1 VLSLKKENI
10 NISGIKINDSITM
23 SVRHRHKNL
32 REFES
37 VIIALCGYAGIIMFF
52 LNTFVIPFDGQTV
65 FVFSVLFAVIYGSIS
80 TIRGKAVWIFP
91 ASVGIMCLGVCNY
104 YRQIK
109 TGFYLLFNIM
119 YKKFTDTGINYFKS
133 VSLIHSEQNITIF
146 LVFAVWLLALVIF
159 FFTIYRPNILAIIAV
174 TFPIVEICLYYGI
187 EVPVIWTSVIIGYW
201 FAVLSV
207 CSSDLGEY
215 FGGGGGFT
223 RKDNVFFPKRRMKF
237 KVTEKCGLSVIAIVL
252 VCTVATKAVL
262 DISGYERT
270 EKIKQQRR
278 ELKAAINSFSMEDLA
293 SSISDITESLGF
305 AFEYQDN
312 RLGKFSRV
320 TYKGKTDL
328 IITLDEAPENAL
340 YLKGFTAAE
349 YGSNEWSELD
359 SDKLTDINSMFEKYN
374 IYPQEFSYKT
384 DSFSDMTSS
393 KIKISSKKK
402 SRKFYVPYGLVPDK
416 SFSFIDDTSIQRNR
430 DKTYSFE
437 FYSPDIQNTAEN
449 INLVDVKI
457 DLDFYN
463 EFTSQQNQTIRDFSD
478 NYNMN
483 MTLSNRQNFPVLT
496 DYDLMMTMLVEN
508 QYRKFVYENYLDYP
522 DNNEFK
528 EIYKAY
534 SDILDN
540 AEVSTA
546 QEKLNVLQKIK
557 DKMNSEVEYTLEP
570 GKTPSTRDFTN
581 YFLLENKK
589 GYCVHYAT
597 AGVMLARMAGIPARY
612 ATGYVSVGDDY
623 NKDSKNPDGSYT
635 VKLADNR
642 SHAWAEIYLDGF
654 GWIPFEFTAGYS
666 DMTIASEH
674 PETVTT
680 YVTSSSA
687 ETHTTTVTSV
697 ITSILNSSSENS
709 ESSSVKQTESSDIK
723 TTFTPESESLLT
735 GTDSGYKHSGISAFL
750 NHSELSE
757 KFFAVIS
764 VLLLIFI
771 RRWIIISIRDR
782 RLNSG
787 KSRKRVLNNYNY
799 VMKLLKYM
807 RIKQDNLQYSEFAD
821 NVEEQLS
828 GKYFKKGC
836 FNAFNQVVLKS
847 AFGNSEPDK
856 SELDFISAFAKE
868 LSGNIYKKS
877 NIFVKIYLRLFS
889 VLI

>member
-1 VLSLKKENI
+1 MKKENL

-32 REFES
+32 RELEAI
-37 VIIALCGYAGIIMFF
+37 IIALCGYAGIIMFF
-52 LNTFVIPFDGQTV
+52 LNTFVIPFDRQTI
-65 FVFSVLFAVIYGSIS
+65 FVFSLLFAVIYSAVS
-80 TIRGKAVWIFP
+80 TIRGKASWIFLV
-91 ASVGIMCLGVCNY
+91 SIGIMLFGAYNY

-109 TGFYLLFNIM
+109 TGFYLVFNIM

-146 LVFAVWLLALVIF
+146 LIFAVWLLALVIF

-187 EVPVIWTSVIIGYW
+187 EVPVIWTSVIMGYW

-252 VCTVATKAVL
+252 VCAVATEALL

-278 ELKAAINSFSMEDLA
+278 ELKEAINSFSMEDLA

-312 RLGKFSRV
+312 RLGKFSKI

-328 IITLDEAPENAL
+328 IITLDEAPANAL
-340 YLKGFTAAE
+340 YLKGFTASE
-349 YGSNEWSELD
+349 YGSNKWSELD
-359 SDKLTDINSMFEKYN
+359 SDKLNDVNSMFEKYN
-374 IYPQEFSYKT
+374 IYPQEFPYKT
-384 DSFSDMTSS
+384 NSFSGMTSS
-393 KIKISSKKK
+393 KIKISSQKK
-402 SRKFYVPYGLVPDK
+402 SRKLYVPYGLVSDQ
-416 SFSFIDDTSIQRNR
+416 SFSFIDDTSIKRNR
-430 DKTYSFE
+430 EKTYSFE
-437 FYSPDIQNTAEN
+437 FYSDNIENIAEN
-449 INLVDVKI
+449 TNLTDVKI

-463 EFTSQQNQTIRDFSD
+463 EFTGQQNQTIRDFSD

-483 MTLSNRQNFPVLT
+483 MTLSNRKDCPVLT

-540 AEVSTA
+540 AEISTS
-546 QEKLNVLQKIK
+546 QEKLSVLQKIK

-623 NKDSKNPDGSYT
+623 NDDSKNPDGSYT

-680 YVTSSSA
+680 SVTSSST
-687 ETHTTTVTSV
+687 ETYTTTVTSF
-697 ITSILNSSSENS
+697 ITSNPNSISDNS
-709 ESSSVKQTESSDIK
+709 ESSSIKHTESSNVK
-723 TTFTPESESLLT
+723 TTVPLESESLVT
-735 GTDSGYKHSGISAFL
+735 GTDSGYKHSGISGFL
-750 NHSELSE
+750 DSSSSLK
-757 KFFAVIS
+757 KFFAAIS
-764 VLLLIFI
+764 VFLLIFI
-771 RRWIIISIRDR
+771 RRWIIISIRNK

-799 VMKLLKYM
+799 VIKLLKYM
-807 RIKQDNLQYSEFAD
+807 KIKQNNLQYSEFAD
-821 NVEEQLS
+821 NVEKQLS
-828 GKYFKKGC
+828 DEYFKKGC
-836 FNAFNQVVLKS
+836 FNAFSQIVLKS

-856 SELDFISAFAKE
+856 CELDFVSAFSKE
-868 LSGNIYKKS
+868 LSGNIFKKS

-889 VLI
+889 VLV